1 MSEMV
6 GQGKSTKSVFEAMYM
21 KNLQDSQETKQ
32 IDTVTQST
40 ESVKAEQLK
49 AKFAKERSLQQY
61 YEDCKFESEVK
72 SFTDFMQ
79 S

>member
-1 MSEMV
+1 MV

-49 AKFAKERSLQQY
+49 AKLAKERSLQQY

>member
-1 MSEMV
+1 MSEVM
-6 GQGKSTKSVFEAMYM
+6 GQGKSTQSVFEAMYM
-21 KNLQDSQETKQ
+21 KNLQDCQETKH
-32 IDTVTQST
+32 IDTVTQPT
-40 ESVKAEQLK
+40 ESAKSEQLK

>member
-1 MSEMV
+1 MV